1 MVTTFR
7 MNEAYQRELALMP
20 YILKMEQRGINLD
33 GPKLKAD
40 TDFYWG
46 KLDELDEAICTIV
59 GHAVDVDSGAQL
71 ADAIESA
78 GFSKGFATTPT
89 GLRSTAKESLI
100 NAIDN
105 PTLLG
110 HLLVRGSIAT
120 CLRTFLQPWLVQYEK
135 HGRLYMKWNQIRNY
149 SDTGARTGRISS
161 SPNLQN
167 VPVEWEGLKKQ
178 LERIE
183 YPFDAN
189 TLPQVRKYIIPDP
202 GKIFVGR
209 DYSGQELRLLAHFT
223 SGKLLA
229 ALKENPFA
237 DLHQIAAQLAGIS
250 RREAK
255 TLAFAILYGAGVGR
269 ISESLEMSV
278 TEATRVKNGYLAAL
292 PEIKEFT
299 RSIQSGGRIGVAVK
313 TLGGRDYFPQ
323 KPSVVKGVFKSFEY
337 KLVNYLIQG
346 SAADQTK
353 QAMIDF
359 GKRTSTGELV
369 LSVHDQLVIQCP
381 IDDVD
386 TEAANLETAMNGSFQ
401 EWLKYQVISE
411 EDRGYNFAE
420 L

>member
-7 MNEAYQRELALMP
+7 MDEAYQRELTLMP
-20 YILKMEQRGINLD
+20 HILKMEQRGINLD
-33 GPKLKAD
+33 GPKLKED

-46 KLDELDEAICTIV
+46 KLDELDAAICSIV
-59 GHAVDVDSGAQL
+59 GRTVDVDSGAKL
-71 ADAIESA
+71 ADAIEHA
-78 GFSKGFATTPT
+78 GLSKGFATTPT
-89 GLRSTAKESLI
+89 GLRSTAKESLV

-105 PTLLG
+105 PVLLG

-178 LERIE
+178 LEDIE
-183 YPFDAN
+183 YPFDAS
-189 TLPQVRKYIIPDP
+189 TFPQVRKYIIPDP

-223 SGKLLA
+223 SGKLLE
-229 ALKENPFA
+229 ALKQDPFA

-269 ISESLEMSV
+269 ISESLKMTV

-323 KPSVVKGVFKSFEY
+323 KPSLIKGVFRSFEY

-353 QAMIDF
+353 QAMINYAQS
-359 GKRTSTGELV
+359 TSSGELV

-381 IDDVD
+381 TDDVD
-386 TEAANLETAMNGSFQ
+386 AEAKNLENAMNGSFQ
-401 EWLKYQVISE
+401 ERLKYQVISE
-411 EDRGYNFAE
+411 EDRGFNFAE

>member
-7 MNEAYQRELALMP
+7 MDEAYQRELALMP
-20 YILKMEQRGINLD
+20 HILKMEQRGINLD
-33 GPKLKAD
+33 GPKLKKD
-40 TDFYWG
+40 TDAYWG
-46 KLDELDEAICTIV
+46 KLDELDESICTIV
-59 GHAVDVDSGAQL
+59 GRQVDVDSGAQL

-78 GFSKGFATTPT
+78 GLSKGFATTPT
-89 GLRSTAKESLI
+89 GLRSTAKESLV

-178 LERIE
+178 LERIG
-183 YPFDAN
+183 YPFDAE

-229 ALKENPFA
+229 ALKENPYA

-299 RSIQSGGRIGVAVK
+299 RGIQSGGRIGVAVK

-323 KPSVVKGVFKSFEY
+323 KPSVVKGVFRSFEY

-359 GKRTSTGELV
+359 ARSTYTGELV

-381 IDDVD
+381 VNDVD
-386 TEAANLETAMNGSFQ
+386 VEAKNLEVAMNGSFQ
-401 EWLKYQVISE
+401 NRLRYQVISE

>member
-1 MVTTFR
+1 MVTFR
-7 MNEAYQRELALMP
+7 MDEAYQREMKLMP
-20 YILKMEQRGINLD
+20 HILRMEQKGINLD
-33 GPKLKAD
+33 GPKLKED
-40 TDFYWG
+40 TDAFWG
-46 KLDELDEAICTIV
+46 RLDELDEAICSIV
-59 GHAVDVDSGAQL
+59 GRTVDVDSGAQL
-71 ADAIESA
+71 ADAIEHA
-78 GFSKGFATTPT
+78 GLSKGFATTPT
-89 GLRSTAKESLI
+89 GLRSTAKESLV

-105 PTLLG
+105 PILLG

-120 CLRTFLQPWLVQYEK
+120 CLRTFMQPWLVQYEK

-149 SDTGARTGRISS
+149 SDTGARTGRLSS

-178 LERIE
+178 LTKLE
-183 YPFDAN
+183 YPLDDN
-189 TLPQVRKYIIPDP
+189 TLPQVRKYLIPDP
-202 GKIFVGR
+202 GMVFVGR

-223 SGKLLA
+223 QGKLLE
-229 ALKENPFA
+229 ALKADPYA

-269 ISESLEMSV
+269 ISESLEMTV

-299 RSIQSGGRIGVAVK
+299 RSIQSGGRVGVAVK
-313 TLGGRDYFPQ
+313 TLGGREYYPQ
-323 KPSVVKGVFKSFEY
+323 KPTLIKGVFKSFEY

-359 GKRTSTGELV
+359 AENTSTGELV

-381 IDDVD
+381 INDVD
-386 TEAANLETAMNGSFQ
+386 IEAMELDIAMNGSFQ
-401 EWLKYQVISE
+401 ERLRYQVISE

>member
-1 MVTTFR
+1 MD
-7 MNEAYQRELALMP
+7 EAYSRELQLMP
-20 YILKMEQRGINLD
+20 HILQMEQRGINLD
-33 GPKLKAD
+33 GPKLKED

-46 KLDELDEAICTIV
+46 KLDELDEAICSIV
-59 GHAVDVDSGAQL
+59 GRQVDVDSGAQL

-78 GFSKGFATTPT
+78 GLSKGFATTPT
-89 GLRSTAKESLI
+89 GLRSTAKESLV

-120 CLRTFLQPWLVQYEK
+120 CLRTFLQPWLVQYEQ
-135 HGRLYMKWNQIRNY
+135 HGRLYMRWNQIRNY

-167 VPVEWEGLKKQ
+167 VPVEWEGLRKQ
-178 LERIE
+178 LERIG
-183 YPFDAN
+183 YPLDAT

-223 SGKLLA
+223 SGKLLD
-229 ALKENPFA
+229 ALKQDPYA

-269 ISESLEMSV
+269 ISESLEMTV

-299 RSIQSGGRIGVAVK
+299 RSIQSGGRVGVAVK

-323 KPSVVKGVFKSFEY
+323 KPSVVKGVFRSFEY

-359 GKRTSTGELV
+359 AKTTYTGELV

-381 IDDVD
+381 RDDVD
-386 TEAANLETAMNGSFQ
+386 AEAKNLEAAMNGSFQ
-401 EWLKYQVISE
+401 ERLRYQVISE
-411 EDRGYNFAE
+411 EDRGYNFSE